1 MKVTGC
7 FFKLYLTLTI
17 IAVPFQAAFA
27 QEFSLA
33 ESPPIILEEKNP
45 ELELALFKEKKDPWP
60 AVKVNFV
67 IPFGLGSFL
76 QGDMMGGVVI
86 LFLDGLSAM
95 ILFGEF
101 VLRTQGIDRPNRGST
116 GVASIMGF
124 FLFWGFGRLVG
135 FIAPHMHYE
144 SELKAFIQKQENEY
158 SHSNQSPE
166 TLSLLNLTY
175 TF

>member
-1 MKVTGC
+1 MKVLGC
-7 FFKLYLTLTI
+7 FFKLCLTLTL
-17 IAVPFQAAFA
+17 IAVPFQPVLA

-33 ESPPIILEEKNP
+33 ESPPIILEQKNP

-86 LFLDGLSAM
+86 LVLDGLSTM
-95 ILFGEF
+95 SLVGEF
-101 VLRTQGIDRPNRGST
+101 VMSKGIDRPNRGGT
-116 GVASIMGF
+116 RVISILGF

-144 SELKAFIQKQENEY
+144 SELKAFIQKQEIEDSN
-158 SHSNQSPE
+158 SNQSPE